1 MLVAPAAVVV
11 GGFRSIPLAFAAGL
25 ALGVAQNLVAGYA
38 TFTQSILGFNTSV
51 PFVVLLVA
59 VVLLGRSR
67 ERRAGSLAQDAVPAD
82 ALDDGP
88 PARRRPARWLVPA
101 RACLGDDVLC
111 QWNWLRGGDLGWP
124 IKRPSLGPLHFSD
137 NRTLAV
143 TLLLVVLLVAWIIRN
158 LTRSASG
165 RQMAAVR
172 ASEPAAASSGI
183 SPTMVKL
190 RLFTISAALA
200 GAGGVLLAT
209 YNQQATN
216 VNYVTEVGL
225 VWLATAVL
233 WGVRRPLAPG
243 LAALTGAVGPALL
256 SNGFHWP
263 SWVPTFLSWN
273 GTHSVWIPNVL
284 FALGALTMA
293 QDPEGILS
301 AIRN

>member
-1 MLVAPAAVVV
+1 MATLA
-11 GGFRSIPLAFAAGL
+11 LAF
-25 ALGVAQNLVAGYA
+25 
-38 TFTQSILGFNTSV
+38 
-51 PFVVLLVA
+51 
-59 VVLLGRSR
+59 
-67 ERRAGSLAQDAVPAD
+67 
-82 ALDDGP
+82 
-88 PARRRPARWLVPA
+88 
-101 RACLGDDVLC
+101 LGDDVLF

-137 NRTLAV
+137 NRTLAS
-143 TLLLVVLLVAWIIRN
+143 TWLPGVLLGAWI
-158 LTRSASG
+158 TRHLRRPAPA
-165 RQMAAVR
+165 RQLAAVR

-190 RLFTISAALA
+190 RLFPISAALA

-225 VWLATAVL
+225 VGLATAVL
-233 WGVRRPLAPG
+233 WGVRRPLGAV
-243 LAALTGAVGPALL
+243 LAGLTGAVVPALL

-284 FALGALTMA
+284 FGLGAITMA

-301 AIRN
+301 AIRNGRSRRRRAAAPAGPAVPAGPAAAAARAAVAPDSGPLPDRPA